1 MCVHCAP
8 PRGPGHH
15 SDGSLYSV
23 RVSPAPRAVADI
35 GSNSARLLVVRATD
49 QGHLDVLADARVA
62 LRLMRDLDANSR
74 LTTAALQR
82 TVQTLSAFTT
92 IARRNGARA
101 VNVVATSAVRD
112 AANREAFVAEVQR
125 RTGLAVVV
133 LSGEDEA
140 RLALVG
146 AVSGLPVESGAV
158 VDLGGGSMEVA
169 AFERRRFRA
178 GITVPLGALRLGD
191 AFLRHDPPRPSE
203 VAALRD
209 HVHSTLGAVDIT
221 DLTVAE
227 SLVGTGGTI
236 RALAKAARGRGQVAV
251 SRLHGYSLRR
261 RDVAAL
267 VDALVRLPAARRA
280 TVPGISSTRA
290 ESVLGGALV
299 VEVLMDLAGAES
311 ILVSAYG
318 VRQGVV
324 IEQLDLQAAR
334 PRQLRDASVSAVL
347 SRLRGGSAGSPR
359 RRVLVA
365 SLAAT
370 LAPRL
375 DQELLDMTGHA
386 ARLVDAGARLDHYGR
401 WSESA
406 NLAISADLDGFTH
419 AELCTISAVLLR
431 AGEAAVPP
439 AVRRE
444 SRVPRASLEAAAVLL
459 ALADDIDRR
468 LAPSQ
473 GGTVGGLGRD
483 GRLDIAGM
491 PPMLVPG
498 ALSER
503 CRAALHRDIREL
515 SDVRNARARTP
526 RPEVAVE
533 FK

>member
-8 PRGPGHH
+8 PCVPGHH
-15 SDGSLYSV
+15 GDGSLYSV

-74 LTTAALQR
+74 LTTAAVQR

-92 IARRNGARA
+92 IARRHGARA

-112 AANREAFVAEVQR
+112 AVNREAFIAEVQR
-125 RTGLAVVV
+125 RTGLVVVV

-209 HVHSTLGAVDIT
+209 HVRSTLGAVAIT

-251 SRLHGYSLRR
+251 SRLHGYNLRR

-299 VEVLMDLAGAES
+299 VEVLMDLAAAES
-311 ILVSAYG
+311 ILVSGYG

-359 RRVLVA
+359 RRLLVA

-375 DQELLDMTGHA
+375 DSELLDMTGHA

-444 SRVPRASLEAAAVLL
+444 SRVPRASVEAAAVLL

-468 LAPSQ
+468 LPPSQ
-473 GGTVGGLGRD
+473 SGTVGGLGRD

-491 PPMLVPG
+491 PPMLLPG

-515 SDVRNARARTP
+515 SDVRNTRARTP